1 MPSDTFTHTTRVTA
15 DVARITSSL
24 HDADTWR
31 GIGPIDE
38 IWEAT
43 HDGARLA
50 SFRWSARA
58 AGRIWTGTAEAVEG
72 APGDAITLRLR
83 SPEVSGTLSVT
94 LDGTGDGTLLRVT
107 LDARSTGVLAGMFWS
122 VIADALRGGFAGQV
136 EEFGGR
142 F

>member
-1 MPSDTFTHTTRVTA
+1 MPSDRFTHTTRVPA
-15 DVARITSSL
+15 DLATITSSL

-38 IWEAT
+38 IWDASHE
-43 HDGARLA
+43 GAHLA

-58 AGRIWTGTAEAVEG
+58 AGKSWKGTAEAVEG
-72 APGDAITLRLR
+72 APGDAITLRLK
-83 SPEVSGTLSVT
+83 SPEVSGTLAVT
-94 LDGTGDGTLLRVT
+94 LDGSEDGTLLTVT
-107 LDARSTGVLAGMFWS
+107 LDARSTGVLAGMFWA
-122 VIADALRGGFAGQV
+122 VIADTLRGGFARQV